1 VDLSSR
7 RFSQWALEPSDV
19 EGRSVIVQVKVA
31 EGLLAY
37 TGGRSAMVWYGVLA
51 PCAAPQIA
59 DLLKTLSVRFHGQTL
74 VWRFLVSDSAEDE
87 LAQLLQR
94 FMVRFGSP
102 PKGMV
107 KAALADDPA

>member
-1 VDLSSR
+1 MDLNTR
-7 RFSQWALEPSDV
+7 RFSQWASEPSDV
-19 EGRSVIVQVKVA
+19 QGRSVIVQVKVA
-31 EGLLAY
+31 EGLLTY

-51 PCAAPQIA
+51 PCAASQIA
-59 DLLKTLSVRFHGQTL
+59 GLLKTLSARFNGKTL

-102 PKGMV
+102 PQGM
-107 KAALADDPA
+107 AEHIPAGDPG